1 MKKHVI
7 TGSLLALILA
17 TSCTPTHEKKAP
29 ESFPPPLMGWSS
41 WNTYHVNINEELKQE
56 RCMHIPNVF
65 LTA

>member
-41 WNTYHVNINEELKQE
+41 WNTYHACLLYTSPSP
-56 RCMHIPNVF
+56 RD
-65 LTA
+65 

>member
-41 WNTYHVNINEELKQE
+41 WNTYHVNINK
-56 RCMHIPNVF
+56 RMR
-65 LTA
+65 